1 VPHRPR
7 SSRPPLSR
15 RERQIMD
22 VIYRLGRATAAEVQT
37 ALPDAPSYST
47 VRALLKVLET
57 KGHLRHAAVGPRYL
71 YSPTVPRERA
81 RESALRQLVG
91 TFFDGSTEA
100 AVAALLGLSA
110 DQLSDA
116 ELNRLAGLIAQ
127 AKQEGR

>member
-1 VPHRPR
+1 
-7 SSRPPLSR
+7 
-15 RERQIMD
+15 MD
-22 VIYRLGRATAAEVQT
+22 VIYRLGRATAAEVHA

-57 KGHLRHAAVGPRYL
+57 KGHVRHAAVGPRYL
-71 YSPTVPRERA
+71 YTPTVPRERA

-127 AKQEGR
+127 AQKEGR

>member
-1 VPHRPR
+1 MPHRR
-7 SSRPPLSR
+7 VRPPLSR

-22 VIYRLGRATAAEVQT
+22 VIYRLGRATAADVHA

-57 KGHLRHAAVGPRYL
+57 KGHLRHGVAGPRYL
-71 YSPTVPRERA
+71 YTPTVPRERA
-81 RESALRQLVG
+81 RESALRQVVG

-110 DQLSDA
+110 DRLSA
-116 ELNRLAGLIAQ
+116 TELDRLAGLITQ